1 MSHAQCMQ
9 NLTECA
15 WPRLHKDLQTL
26 ENDGTFMGGKVERDY
41 GDRLRSSRFFTQ
53 VRERENEETVG
64 ERVTRKMKQL
74 AAQMKRD
81 LREGMFNEEV
91 TDGIEMIRSIV
102 DMKGLAERVKAHG
115 AVNVGHMDGQSFA
128 ENMKKLTNSVD
139 NIPNE
144 KLEDAFTKFLKS
156 FEQYIEGK
164 GIDKID
170 SKQVLRDYLNTESKL
185 YVGNEIIIHCLLSDA
200 VKYSVESS
208 VESLISCYDVHFGP
222 GRLYAAL
229 AAAQYSIL
237 SL

>member
-1 MSHAQCMQ
+1 M
-9 NLTECA
+9 
-15 WPRLHKDLQTL
+15 
-26 ENDGTFMGGKVERDY
+26 
-41 GDRLRSSRFFTQ
+41 
-53 VRERENEETVG
+53 G

-102 DMKGLAERVKAHG
+102 DMKGLAGRVKAHG

-156 FEQYIEGK
+156 LSSTLK
-164 GIDKID
+164 AKA
-170 SKQVLRDYLNTESKL
+170 LTKL
-185 YVGNEIIIHCLLSDA
+185 TANRFSETTSTQKANSMLAMKSSSTAFFLLLS
-200 VKYSVESS
+200 
-208 VESLISCYDVHFGP
+208 
-222 GRLYAAL
+222 
-229 AAAQYSIL
+229 SIL
-237 SL
+237 WKAQSRA

>member
-1 MSHAQCMQ
+1 M
-9 NLTECA
+9 
-15 WPRLHKDLQTL
+15 
-26 ENDGTFMGGKVERDY
+26 
-41 GDRLRSSRFFTQ
+41 
-53 VRERENEETVG
+53 G

-156 FEQYIEGK
+156 CSTLK
-164 GIDKID
+164 AKA
-170 SKQVLRDYLNTESKL
+170 LTKL
-185 YVGNEIIIHCLLSDA
+185 TANRFSETTSTQKANSMLAIKSSSIAFFLLLS
-200 VKYSVESS
+200 
-208 VESLISCYDVHFGP
+208 
-222 GRLYAAL
+222 
-229 AAAQYSIL
+229 SIL
-237 SL
+237 WKAQSRA